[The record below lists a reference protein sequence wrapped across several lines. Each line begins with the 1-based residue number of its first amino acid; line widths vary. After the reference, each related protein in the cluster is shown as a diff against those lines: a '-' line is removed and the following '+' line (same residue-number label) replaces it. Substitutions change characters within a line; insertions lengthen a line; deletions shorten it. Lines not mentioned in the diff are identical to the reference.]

1 MINSSDILHGKIL
14 IVDDKQPT
22 ILLLERMLLGVGYI
36 AVSSTLDSGQV
47 CDLHRLNH
55 YDLILLDL
63 QMPGLDGFDVMAAL
77 KSIDTEDY
85 LPVLVI
91 TAHPGHKQ
99 QALQSGAMDFISKPF
114 ELAEVLMRV
123 RNMLE
128 MRLMHLESK
137 RQIQTLEI
145 KLQEIERSRD
155 LLKIQSATASI
166 HREILSSKTKTA
178 GTELLPPHVP
188 RALRHHILLT
198 IEDNPADMKLV
209 ERILARHPEM
219 RMVSAVNGN
228 SGIQLAREL
237 LPDVILVDINLPDI
251 SGFKT
256 LEILRADTATTHIP
270 VIAISIN
277 AATETIESG
286 LQAGFFRYITK
297 PIKVDELMQALE
309 VALEYADHRDSQI
322 A

>member
-1 MINSSDILHGKIL
+1 M
-14 IVDDKQPT
+14 
-22 ILLLERMLLGVGYI
+22 
-36 AVSSTLDSGQV
+36 
-47 CDLHRLNH
+47 
-55 YDLILLDL
+55 
-63 QMPGLDGFDVMAAL
+63 DGFEVMAAL
-77 KSIDTEDY
+77 KAIETEDY

-91 TAHPGHKQ
+91 TARPSHKQ

-114 ELAEVLMRV
+114 ELSEVLVRV

-128 MRLMHLESK
+128 MRLMHLEAK
-137 RQIQTLEI
+137 RQINTLEQ
-145 KLQEIERSRD
+145 KVREIERSRE
-155 LLKIQSATASI
+155 LLQIRNDDARKPS
-166 HREILSSKTKTA
+166 EIMGSLTKTTT
-178 GTELLPPHVP
+178 TESIQPHVP
-188 RALRHHILLT
+188 RAARHHILLT

-209 ERILARHPEM
+209 EQILARHPDM
-219 RMVSAVNGN
+219 RMLSAVNGN

-256 LEILRADTATTHIP
+256 LEILRADPATTHIP

-286 LQAGFFRYITK
+286 LKAGFFRYVTK

-309 VALEYADHRDSQI
+309 VALENADHRNSQI